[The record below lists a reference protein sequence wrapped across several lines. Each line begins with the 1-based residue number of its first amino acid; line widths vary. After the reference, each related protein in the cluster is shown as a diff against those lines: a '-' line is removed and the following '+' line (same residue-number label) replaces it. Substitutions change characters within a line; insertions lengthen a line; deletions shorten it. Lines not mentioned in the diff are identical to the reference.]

1 MAALLLDNEALG
13 QDYQVAT
20 LADILRDH
28 VTPYGIRTAGTAA
41 LPAVPGFSVAAGSS
55 EWQVLYQFARYYGG
69 VEPRFD
75 RQGRLVLEPWRDTAR
90 RIIDGSTAVSS
101 LAWRYRRYG
110 VLSQVLVRDRTR
122 QTVQPVVNEEFDRRG
137 GQCRRVLT
145 MPGRSSY
152 QAMRYS
158 GAYQL
163 EQSAAERSR
172 LELEL
177 PGLFC
182 AWPGELVEVQPGST
196 GDQDGA
202 LAGERERAP
211 AWTAG
216 GSYTRLTLG
225 GSHSGGGGGH
235 VDFRAGRRQ
244 AEADGEA
251 QVGRV
256 TLPGDPAGVYLG
268 GERRATARIW
278 PGRLLLAARRR
289 GSRCWYSRPVRRE
302 SSPVWP
308 EAGGGSCG
316 PGARRGA
323 ASHERPALHCAW
335 TAGRIRLGTEMDA
348 IFYGKLVLS
357 RREGGGRW
365 S

>member
-1 MAALLLDNEALG
+1 MRAWLECYDGRTLSMPDLLEWRMEYTSGTPCDSFFLSCIWEPDRAEELADAVRFGAEQDGERVFSGVVDEIECGWDGSGGRLELSGRGMAALLLDNEALG
-13 QDYQVAT
+13 CDYQVAT

-182 AWPGELVEVQPGST
+182 AWPGELAEVR
-196 GDQDGA
+196 
-202 LAGERERAP
+202 LERAP
-211 AWTAG
+211 HG
-216 GSYTRLTLG
+216 GLWRVSQTRTGVDSRGEYTRLILN
-225 GSHSGGGGGH
+225 
-235 VDFRAGRRQ
+235 
-244 AEADGEA
+244 EE
-251 QVGRV
+251 
-256 TLPGDPAGVYLG
+256 
-268 GERRATARIW
+268 
-278 PGRLLLAARRR
+278 
-289 GSRCWYSRPVRRE
+289 
-302 SSPVWP
+302 
-308 EAGGGSCG
+308 
-316 PGARRGA
+316 
-323 ASHERPALHCAW
+323 
-335 TAGRIRLGTEMDA
+335 
-348 IFYGKLVLS
+348 
-357 RREGGGRW
+357 
-365 S
+365 

>member
-1 MAALLLDNEALG
+1 MRAWLECYDGRTLSMPDLLEWRMEYTSGTPCDSFFLSCIWEPNRAEELADAVRFGAEQDGERVFSGVVDEIECGWDGGGGRLELSGRGMAALLLDNEALG
-13 QDYQVAT
+13 CDYQVAT

-177 PGLFC
+177 TGLFC
-182 AWPGELVEVQPGST
+182 AWPGELAEVR
-196 GDQDGA
+196 
-202 LAGERERAP
+202 LERAP
-211 AWTAG
+211 HEGLWRVSQTCTG
-216 GSYTRLTLG
+216 VDSRGEYTRLILN
-225 GSHSGGGGGH
+225 
-235 VDFRAGRRQ
+235 
-244 AEADGEA
+244 EE
-251 QVGRV
+251 
-256 TLPGDPAGVYLG
+256 
-268 GERRATARIW
+268 
-278 PGRLLLAARRR
+278 
-289 GSRCWYSRPVRRE
+289 
-302 SSPVWP
+302 
-308 EAGGGSCG
+308 
-316 PGARRGA
+316 
-323 ASHERPALHCAW
+323 
-335 TAGRIRLGTEMDA
+335 
-348 IFYGKLVLS
+348 
-357 RREGGGRW
+357 
-365 S
+365 